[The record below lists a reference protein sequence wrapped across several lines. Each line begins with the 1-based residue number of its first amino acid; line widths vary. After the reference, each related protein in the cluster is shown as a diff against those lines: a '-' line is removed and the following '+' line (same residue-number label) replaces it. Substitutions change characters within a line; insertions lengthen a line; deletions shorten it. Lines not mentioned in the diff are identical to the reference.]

1 MKDKDFFMARR
12 VAEAVD
18 AAGGRT
24 FYVGGFVRDRLLGQV
39 NTDIDI
45 EVHGIEP
52 AALET
57 ILDSLGGCTT
67 MGASFGI
74 YGLAGSGLDIAMP
87 RREEATGRGHRDFQ
101 VYVDPFLGTEK
112 AARRRDFTMNAMMED
127 VLTGEIVDH
136 FGGRDDLRTG
146 VLRHVD
152 SDTFGD
158 DPLRVLRAAQFA
170 ARFDLRIDAET
181 VEICRNMDLT
191 TLASERIMGE
201 LEKALLKADRPS
213 VFFETLREM
222 NQLKDWFPELEALIG
237 IEQSP
242 VHHPEG
248 DVWNHT
254 MLVLDQAAALRG
266 GAAYPYPDGR
276 GTLTPE
282 SELAFM
288 LSALCHD
295 LGKAVTTETGEDGRI
310 HALGHELAGVE
321 IADRFIKRLTA
332 NRKLRQYVEN
342 MTELHMKPNILAG
355 AKAKVK
361 STNKLFDESADPE
374 GLILLARADYTGR
387 QEREPNAEYEEYL
400 WQRLAEYRRMM
411 ELPYVQGEDLIAAG
425 LKPGPGFSE
434 VLAYAYKLRLA
445 GVEKESA
452 LKQTLAFARKCGS

>member
-1 MKDKDFFMARR
+1 MNDRDFFMARR

-24 FYVGGFVRDRLLGQV
+24 FYVGGFVRDRLLHQP

-45 EVHGIEP
+45 EVHGIQP
-52 AALET
+52 DVLEG

-67 MGASFGI
+67 KGASFGV
-74 YGLAGSGLDIAMP
+74 YGIAGCTLDIAMP

-101 VYVDPFLGTEK
+101 VYVDPHLGTEK
-112 AARRRDFTMNAMMED
+112 ASRRRDFTMNAMMED
-127 VLTGEIVDH
+127 VMTGEIVDH
-136 FGGRDDLRTG
+136 FGGWHDLQDG

-152 SDTFGD
+152 PETFGE

-170 ARFDLRIDAET
+170 ARFDLKIDPET

-191 TLASERIMGE
+191 TLATERVMGE

-222 NQLKDWFPELEALIG
+222 NQLKDWFPEVEALIG
-237 IEQSP
+237 IQQSP

-254 MLVLDQAAALRG
+254 MHVLDRAAWLSG
-266 GAAYPYPDGR
+266 GAKYPYSDG
-276 GTLTPE
+276 TE
-282 SELAFM
+282 SIAPSWELGFM
-288 LSALCHD
+288 ISALCHD
-295 LGKAVTTETGEDGRI
+295 FGKTVATEIGEDGRI
-310 HALGHELAGVE
+310 HALGHEQAGVE
-321 IADRFIKRLTA
+321 ITDRFIRRLTRE
-332 NRKLRQYVEN
+332 RKLRQYILN

-361 STNKLFDESADPE
+361 STNKLFDESVDPE
-374 GLILLARADYTGR
+374 GLILLARADYLGR
-387 QEREPNAEYEEYL
+387 EERQPNLEYEEYL
-400 WQRLAEYRRMM
+400 WQRLTEYRRTMAQ
-411 ELPYVQGEDLIAAG
+411 PYVQGSDLIEAG
-425 LKPGPGFSE
+425 LKPGPDFSDI
-434 VLAYAYKLRLA
+434 LSYAHKLRLA

-452 LKQTLAFARKCGS
+452 LKQTLAYARKP